1 MTESDQ
7 PDPRLNAYRPDLAD
21 RRLAGCVEA
30 ERFVEGED
38 RCVVAA
44 SAPIRRAPRH
54 DAALDTEALR
64 GETVRVFEETAEGWA
79 WGQLKTDGYV
89 GWLPAAALGEL
100 GPVQTH
106 QVAALRSFAFPGPDI
121 KLPPVMA
128 LSLGARLALVAEK
141 GALAETDAGFVPMRH
156 LAPLDAR
163 EADWV
168 GVAERFVGTP
178 YLWGGRTSLGLDCSG
193 LIQLA
198 LAACGIACP
207 RDSDMQAGSAGRL
220 LDHRDPSRLARGDML
235 FWAGHVGFYAGGG
248 RLLHANAHFMATVIE
263 PLAEALERM
272 AGQGLELTCIRRP
285 ALAAD

>member
-1 MTESDQ
+1 MTATDRL
-7 PDPRLNAYRPDLAD
+7 DPRLNAYRPDLAD
-21 RRLAGCVEA
+21 RRLARRVEA
-30 ERFVEGED
+30 AHFVPGED
-38 RCVVAA
+38 RCVVAPA
-44 SAPIRRAPRH
+44 APIRRAPRH

-79 WGQLKTDGYV
+79 WGQLETDRYV
-89 GWLPAAALGEL
+89 GWLPAETLGEA
-100 GPVQTH
+100 GPAPTH
-106 QVAALRSFAFPGPDI
+106 RVAALRSFAFPGPDI

-128 LSLGARLALVAEK
+128 LSLGARVALVAEK
-141 GALAETDAGFVPMRH
+141 GALAETDVGFVPLRH

-163 EADWV
+163 ETDWV

-193 LIQLA
+193 LVQLS

-207 RDSDMQAGSAGRL
+207 RDSDMQASSAGCL

-235 FWAGHVGFYAGGG
+235 FWAGHVGFYAGEG

-272 AGQGLELTCIRRP
+272 AGQGLEMTCVRRP
-285 ALAAD
+285 A